1 MNSQSEVYAR
11 LQAYRETF
19 DMRGRSGL
27 SRMRNPVSR
36 GNTPTRSR
44 SCTGRTPLPRYSEV
58 ENKRKRQVERDDQ
71 SSAQA
76 DDENDESK
84 NGLETLDMEMNTLSV
99 LSQPSIEFDSG
110 LTSPELR
117 TTNTNVTSNT
127 GHLVDTDPAWRP
139 VVKDLIAPPA
149 GTGSMSLDQLR
160 EQRCEVVET
169 EFRRVLQNATE
180 RFNELQQLHEAVSG
194 VSLF

>member
-139 VVKDLIAPPA
+139 VVTDLIAPPA